1 MTKQEIDT
9 YCEVENEI
17 LRDDFAGRAMQ
28 SMITLDSYRNWTMDQ
43 IAEGAYGMADRMIK
57 ERNKKIR

>member
-1 MTKQEIDT
+1 MTKQEIDN

-28 SMITLDSYRNWTMDQ
+28 AMMSHNMTFDWTMDQ